1 MSVYISVM
9 HAYISL
15 RVLREIL

>member
-15 RVLREIL
+15 RVSREIL